1 MLLNLMNLLQDYFI
15 YFNIILASSNEVRIS
30 SNRLMMSN
38 AQQQQQ
44 PNGVAQHP
52 GPGAAPGG
60 GAGGNRTAGD
70 VLNDI
75 GSMLADLTD
84 ELDAMLHMER
94 EAGPGCPQASLTTPQ
109 PNVAPPPG
117 GQQHHNHQ
125 PQQ

>member
-1 MLLNLMNLLQDYFI
+1 
-15 YFNIILASSNEVRIS
+15 
-30 SNRLMMSN
+30 MMSN

-44 PNGVAQHP
+44 PNGVSQHP
-52 GPGAAPGG
+52 GSGAPPGG

-94 EAGPGCPQASLTTPQ
+94 DASLTTPQ
-109 PNVAPPPG
+109 PTVAPPPG
-117 GQQHHNHQ
+117 GPQDHNHQ

>member
-1 MLLNLMNLLQDYFI
+1 
-15 YFNIILASSNEVRIS
+15 
-30 SNRLMMSN
+30 MMSN

-44 PNGVAQHP
+44 PTGVSQHP
-52 GPGAAPGG
+52 GSGAPPGG
-60 GAGGNRTAGD
+60 GAGSGNRTAGD

-94 EAGPGCPQASLTTPQ
+94 DASLTTPQ
-109 PNVAPPPG
+109 PTVAPPPG
-117 GQQHHNHQ
+117 GPQHHNHQ

>member
-1 MLLNLMNLLQDYFI
+1 
-15 YFNIILASSNEVRIS
+15 
-30 SNRLMMSN
+30 
-38 AQQQQQ
+38 
-44 PNGVAQHP
+44 
-52 GPGAAPGG
+52 
-60 GAGGNRTAGD
+60 

>member
-1 MLLNLMNLLQDYFI
+1 
-15 YFNIILASSNEVRIS
+15 
-30 SNRLMMSN
+30 MSN

-94 EAGPGCPQASLTTPQ
+94 EAGPGCPPASLTTPQ
-109 PNVAPPPG
+109 PTVAPPPG